1 MELQNA
7 KGVRDLLPEEKILK
21 NQIVG
26 TITKTFEL
34 YGFAPF
40 ETPILE
46 RYETLAAK
54 FAAGTESDALKET
67 FKLEDQGG
75 RRLGLRFEFTTS
87 LGRFA
92 AQNQALKMPLKLYQ
106 AGNVFRDGPIKLGR
120 EREFWQADAD
130 ILGAA
135 SMLAETEIIA
145 LLDDILKQLKFNF
158 VIKLNSRKILNGI
171 LKQSGIKEIK
181 EALIAIDKLDKV
193 GKNGVAQELKQK
205 GYTKQQ
211 IDELF
216 SFLTKGVTLA
226 SLQKKVTDE
235 EGKQGIAE
243 LEELFSYLKEID
255 VKEVEFD
262 LSLARG
268 QAYYTGTVIEA
279 YLKEG
284 AITSSIASG
293 GRYDNMIGSFMGG
306 GRECPAVG
314 ISFGI
319 TPILEQMKSQ
329 NKLDKK
335 TPAKVLVIPINT
347 INESLKIVQEL
358 RQNCIN
364 SDFASAKKGVSK
376 NLEYANALG
385 IQYVVIIGEDELKKK
400 KILLKDMVSG
410 TEQLLSLK
418 ELVKKLS

>member
-306 GRECPAVG
+306 GREC
-314 ISFGI
+314 
-319 TPILEQMKSQ
+319 
-329 NKLDKK
+329 
-335 TPAKVLVIPINT
+335 
-347 INESLKIVQEL
+347 
-358 RQNCIN
+358 
-364 SDFASAKKGVSK
+364 
-376 NLEYANALG
+376 
-385 IQYVVIIGEDELKKK
+385 
-400 KILLKDMVSG
+400 
-410 TEQLLSLK
+410 
-418 ELVKKLS
+418 